1 MMTNTRSILRKLK
14 GNNNIDDKKYEKELQ
29 PERERLNKFLE
40 REEEEKNKDEST
52 KQHERYRRKQKS
64 VESAMS
70 LEHLI
75 RPLKKV
81 EEKPGTYFYG
91 PLKKLAE
98 DFGNIPT
105 MLRYMTLGQNQKYS
119 QDGNRLL
126 NRSGKVVYDEKTQEC
141 FE

>member
-1 MMTNTRSILRKLK
+1 MANTKSILRKIGTETHRQELEHERLQQ
-14 GNNNIDDKKYEKELQ
+14 NYEQIRLNDDKM
-29 PERERLNKFLE
+29 
-40 REEEEKNKDEST
+40 EEEKNKDEST

-91 PLKKLAE
+91 PLKKLAD

-105 MLRYMTLGQNQKYS
+105 MLKHMTLGQNQKYS

>member
-1 MMTNTRSILRKLK
+1 MANTKSILRKIGTETHHQELE
-14 GNNNIDDKKYEKELQ
+14 NERLQQNYEQIRLNDDKM
-29 PERERLNKFLE
+29 
-40 REEEEKNKDEST
+40 EEERNKDETT
-52 KQHERYRRKQKS
+52 KIHERYRRKQKNT
-64 VESAMS
+64 ESAMS
-70 LEHLI
+70 IENLI
-75 RPLKKV
+75 RPTKKV
-81 EEKPGTYFYG
+81 AEKPGTYFYG
-91 PLKKLAE
+91 PLKKLAD

>member
-1 MMTNTRSILRKLK
+1 MASTRTILRKLK
-14 GNNNIDDKKYEKELQ
+14 GNNNDDDKRYEKELQ
-29 PERERLNKFLE
+29 PERERLDRFLE
-40 REEEEKNKDEST
+40 REEEEKYKDEAT

-64 VESAMS
+64 AESAMS

-75 RPLKKV
+75 RPSKKV

-98 DFGNIPT
+98 DFGNISI
-105 MLRYMTLGQNQKYS
+105 MLKYMTLGQNQKYS

-126 NRSGKVVYDEKTQEC
+126 NRSGQVVYDEKTQEC

>member
-1 MMTNTRSILRKLK
+1 MANTKSILRKLK
-14 GNNNIDDKKYEKELQ
+14 NNNNIDNKKYEKELQ
-29 PERERLNKFLE
+29 PEREQLNKFLE

-70 LEHLI
+70 IEHLI
-75 RPLKKV
+75 RPTKNV
-81 EEKPGTYFYG
+81 AEKPGTYFYG

-105 MLRYMTLGQNQKYS
+105 MLKHMTLGQNQKYS

>member
-14 GNNNIDDKKYEKELQ
+14 GNNNIDNKKYEKELQ
-29 PERERLNKFLE
+29 PERERLDKFLE

-75 RPLKKV
+75 KPLKKV

-98 DFGNIPT
+98 DFDNIPE
-105 MLRYMTLGQNQKYS
+105 MLRHMTLGQNQKYS